1 MDKWVTRNGLLIA
14 EEDGHNQDELT
25 PPHKKRRLLDNKVE
39 QTSNAIKKTL
49 NLYGGAIFEDLPE
62 KKNSIFSSL
71 TNEECLAYTN
81 MTIDQFSLFFLEV
94 EPYLL
99 QPFKKGR
106 KSHISLKDGILLY
119 IIRLCTGA
127 TYEILASDFGVK
139 DPSTIYRICER
150 IEESLC
156 QAVKKKYFLPIKKGE
171 QSRLGINCSE
181 FPEVALIVD
190 STLQPCY
197 RPSLS
202 FNDAKV
208 FYSGKHGTYGLKK
221 ETAHLPDGR
230 IAFAF
235 DHLPGSLHDISLFR
249 SHLDVYKVIFFFSSF
264 RIWY

>member
-1 MDKWVTRNGLLIA
+1 
-14 EEDGHNQDELT
+14 
-25 PPHKKRRLLDNKVE
+25 
-39 QTSNAIKKTL
+39 
-49 NLYGGAIFEDLPE
+49 
-62 KKNSIFSSL
+62 
-71 TNEECLAYTN
+71 

-181 FPEVALIVD
+181 F
-190 STLQPCY
+190 Q
-197 RPSLS
+197 
-202 FNDAKV
+202 K
-208 FYSGKHGTYGLKK
+208 
-221 ETAHLPDGR
+221 LP
-230 IAFAF
+230 
-235 DHLPGSLHDISLFR
+235 
-249 SHLDVYKVIFFFSSF
+249 
-264 RIWY
+264 